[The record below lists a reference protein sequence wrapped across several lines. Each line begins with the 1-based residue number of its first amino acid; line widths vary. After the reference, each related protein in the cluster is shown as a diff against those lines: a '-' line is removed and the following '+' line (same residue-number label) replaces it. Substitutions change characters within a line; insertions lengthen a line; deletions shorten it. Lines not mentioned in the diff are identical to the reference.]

1 LWASDLRIQLQLYT
15 YFYLVWPYNMVIW
28 HYIVLFLEPGTGRV
42 SIKEVPAN
50 IHVPKA
56 TWNIAYVRQYQ
67 KQAWAQN

>member
-1 LWASDLRIQLQLYT
+1 
-15 YFYLVWPYNMVIW
+15 MVIW

-50 IHVPKA
+50 IDVPKA